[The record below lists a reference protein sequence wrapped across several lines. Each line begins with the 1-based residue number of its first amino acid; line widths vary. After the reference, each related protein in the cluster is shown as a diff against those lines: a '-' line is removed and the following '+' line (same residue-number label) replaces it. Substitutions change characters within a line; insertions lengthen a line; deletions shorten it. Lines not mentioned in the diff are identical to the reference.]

1 MADLIK
7 ELHKNGIR
15 VIFDGVFNHSS
26 DRHWSFNMVMA
37 DGEKSVYKDW
47 YKFTDFEKH
56 VPVEDYFSD
65 EDAYLTVKCK

>member
-1 MADLIK
+1 
-7 ELHKNGIR
+7 
-15 VIFDGVFNHSS
+15 
-26 DRHWSFNMVMA
+26 MA

-65 EDAYLTVKCK
+65 EDAYLTVNANKARVIYNAMGGI